1 MMFICKTPIWEYV
14 NRFVG
19 QADLG
24 GFTLELGVDQLVKTT
39 VALADSIMMM
49 KLRCRYREV
58 KNLQQC
64 A

>member
-1 MMFICKTPIWEYV
+1 MMFICKTPIWENV
-14 NRFVG
+14 NMFVG

-49 KLRCRYREV
+49 KLCCRNWEV

>member
-1 MMFICKTPIWEYV
+1 M
-14 NRFVG
+14 FVG

-49 KLRCRYREV
+49 KLCCCYWEV